1 MIKASTGIKNFSS
14 KLAKYLYNLNHTTHS
29 VPPVLLVQ
37 VPDVLYSSTT
47 YYLTF
52 FYTQSKKKN
61 ITTTSKVI
69 NKE

>member
-14 KLAKYLYNLNHTTHS
+14 KLAKYNLNHTTHS
-29 VPPVLLVQ
+29 VPPVLVQ

-52 FYTQSKKKN
+52 FYTIEEKKHNDN
-61 ITTTSKVI
+61 IKS
-69 NKE
+69 NQ